1 MKKIHL
7 FSISIVFIL
16 FSCSKSSSEI
26 PEPNSEKPDQEE
38 PKEET
43 PEEEEVYFT
52 INVAEDYFNSESEGW
67 IVSHNVNNGEILDYA
82 RLENGSVTTF
92 KKPTSSNIVDYNISL
107 VNISNY
113 NGNTYHVIT
122 SYVFVKANT
131 VWQLDSQN
139 ESYVDPRGDIIGEIT
154 INANDLSSPGSWSIS
169 NKHGSTLSGY
179 SSATTRN
186 NLTSVFFEDI
196 PLFEENRYLFST
208 YNTYGEV
215 KYLFM
220 DNLKDGD
227 NVTFDGTQLQPF
239 DKTLS
244 VSVPEGGEY
253 TAFVYGFEE
262 NQEFDNGGGYI
273 LASYLPFDNDK
284 IVGNIIKLGYLNAL
298 NKYITTF
305 NYSKDRFNF
314 SYEKYGEA
322 PLGIPMGD
330 MADWNIEVTDDAVDN
345 FIYSGASPYLFT
357 RQSHYWRARSGTHNV
372 DYNETSWSIDQ
383 GKFYNTFDF
392 KLPEE
397 ILATYPQ
404 MDVDGLNYQNSFFY
418 INEYDYYQYLN
429 AIFVEPNPELLR
441 DRMFYRIDSE

>member
-1 MKKIHL
+1 MKKISL
-7 FSISIVFIL
+7 FSISILFIL
-16 FSCSKSSSEI
+16 FSCSKSSTDA
-26 PEPNSEKPDQEE
+26 PEGESEKPDIEE
-38 PKEET
+38 PVA
-43 PEEEEVYFT
+43 EEEEVYFT

-67 IVSHNVNNGEILDYA
+67 IVSHNVNNGEILNYA

-92 KKPTSSNIVDYNISL
+92 KKPTSSNIVDHNISL

-113 NGNTYHVIT
+113 DGNTYHRIT
-122 SYVFVKANT
+122 SFVFVKDNT
-131 VWQLDSQN
+131 VWQLDNQYEN
-139 ESYVDPRGDIIGEIT
+139 HVDDRGQPIGEIT

-179 SSATTRN
+179 SSATTQN

-215 KYLFM
+215 KYLIM
-220 DNLKDGD
+220 DNLNDGD

-239 DKTLS
+239 DKTILAH
-244 VSVPEGGEY
+244 VPEGGEY
-253 TAFVYGFEE
+253 NAFVYGFEE
-262 NQEFDNGGGYI
+262 NQEYDHGGGYV
-273 LASYLPFDNDK
+273 LAAYLPFDNYK
-284 IVGNIIKLGYLNAL
+284 ILSNVIKLGYLDAF
-298 NKYITTF
+298 NKYITTLT
-305 NYSKDRFNF
+305 YSKDRFYF
-314 SYEKYGEA
+314 RFEKYGEA

-330 MADWNIEVTDDAVDN
+330 MADWKIEVADNAVDN
-345 FIYSGASPYLFT
+345 FIYSGAPPYLFT
-357 RQSHYWRARSGTHNV
+357 RQSHYWRARSGTRDV
-372 DYNETSWSIDQ
+372 DYNETSWSINQ
-383 GKFYNTFDF
+383 GKFYYTFDF

-404 MDVDGLNYQNSFFY
+404 MDVDGLNYQSSFFHV
-418 INEYDYYQYLN
+418 NEYDYYQYLN